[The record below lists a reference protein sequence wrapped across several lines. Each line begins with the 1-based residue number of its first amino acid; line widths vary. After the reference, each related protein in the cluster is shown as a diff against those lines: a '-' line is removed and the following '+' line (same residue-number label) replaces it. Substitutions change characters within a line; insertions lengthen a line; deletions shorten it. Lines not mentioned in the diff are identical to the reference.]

1 LKPGL
6 HDSESDDDFVFS
18 YSERV
23 SMKSLTAFVACIAII
38 TASMLNTRLVADE
51 IAASA
56 RNAAW
61 TYDPGLMQPFWLG
74 DAIDGE
80 SVLFIKDPATGEAK
94 AQLLFPVQ
102 DVLSVTR
109 AVDWRV
115 PGEMTFEAG
124 RDYVVKAGS
133 REITLPMD
141 SRIPAF
147 TPDQLRRPAGSQ
159 KYRLTHRDGNG
170 EILFAAGAEY
180 HEMQVCISYRH
191 VSQPWPSAPTF
202 DANALPKTIQKL
214 QNKEA
219 VSIVLLGDSISTGC
233 NASGWANCGPHQPP
247 YQDLLLEHLKQTYS
261 PDITLTNLA
270 VGGTST
276 PWGLTRISE
285 VVAARPDLVIL
296 AFGMN
301 DSSGRSAEEYKSATL
316 AMIKA
321 VREAQPQ
328 AEFILVA
335 TMLGNRDWVTLKHEL
350 FPQYRTALQELTE
363 PGIALADMTS
373 IWSEMLNRKQDWDL
387 TGNGVNHPND
397 FGHRVYAQVLTALL
411 VPPKDAA
418 AVPPPQAPCAVRLW
432 PEKAPNGDE
441 TFEVSEAKITV
452 HLPKHAGGSATVIC
466 PGGGYGGL
474 VTGAEGHGIAEWL
487 NSHGIAGVVL
497 EYRLPAGRSF
507 VPLLDAQRA
516 IRIVRARATE
526 WQINPSQVGII
537 GFSAGGHLASTVATH
552 FDAGNPEATDPLDRP
567 SSRPDFAVLVYPV
580 VTMDEKTHG
589 GSRTNLLG
597 ATPSQELMDQFSA
610 EKQVTE
616 NAPPMF
622 LTHAVDDA
630 AVPSTNSQSLFD
642 ALQAAKI
649 PSKYLELPSGG
660 HGLNG
665 YQGPMWDAWQQQS
678 LEWLAEQGLIRV
690 IDAGK

>member
-1 LKPGL
+1 
-6 HDSESDDDFVFS
+6 
-18 YSERV
+18 
-23 SMKSLTAFVACIAII
+23 MTSLTAFAACIAMIA
-38 TASMLNTRLVADE
+38 TSTQNTRLIADE
-51 IAASA
+51 IAPPAK
-56 RNAAW
+56 NAPW
-61 TYDPGLMQPFWLG
+61 LYDAGLMQPFWLG
-74 DAIDGE
+74 DTVEGE

-94 AQLLFPVQ
+94 AQLLFPVLEVQ
-102 DVLSVTR
+102 SVTR

-115 PGEMTFEAG
+115 PGRMTYEEG
-124 RDYVVKAGS
+124 RDYIAKVGS
-133 REITLPMD
+133 REIILPKD
-141 SRIPAF
+141 SRIPCF
-147 TPDQLRRPAGSQ
+147 TPNQLRRPAGSQ

-180 HEMQVCISYRH
+180 HEMQVCVSYRH
-191 VSQPWPSAPTF
+191 ASEPWPSAPTF
-202 DANALPKTIQKL
+202 DENALPKTIQKL
-214 QNKEA
+214 KSKEA

-233 NASGWANCGPHQPP
+233 NASGWANCSPHQPP
-247 YQDLLLEHLKQTYS
+247 YQDLLLEHMKQTYS
-261 PDITLTNLA
+261 PNVTLTNLA

-276 PWGLTRISE
+276 PWGLTRIPD
-285 VVAARPDLVIL
+285 VVAAKPDLVIL

-301 DSSGRSAEEYKSATL
+301 DSSGRSAEEYKSNTL

-321 VREAQPQ
+321 VRETQPQ

-350 FPQYRTALQELTE
+350 FPQYRTALQELNE

-373 IWSEMLNRKQDWDL
+373 IWTEMLNRKMDWDL
-387 TGNGVNHPND
+387 TGNGINHPND
-397 FGHRVYAQVLTALL
+397 FGHRVYAQVLTTLL

-418 AVPPPQAPCAVRLW
+418 ATTTLPKEPFAIRLW

-452 HLPKHAGGSATVIC
+452 HLPKHSGGSAIVIC

-487 NSHGIAGVVL
+487 NLHGIAGIVL

-516 IRIVRARATE
+516 IRMVRARATE

-537 GFSAGGHLASTVATH
+537 GFSAGGHLASTAATH
-552 FDAGNPEATDPLDRP
+552 FDVGNPEATDPLDRP

-580 VTMDEKTHG
+580 VTMGEKTHG
-589 GSRTNLLG
+589 GSQTNLLG
-597 ATPSQELMDQFSA
+597 ATPSQELMDLFSN
-610 EKQVTE
+610 EKQVTDKS
-616 NAPPMF
+616 PPMF

-630 AVPSTNSQSLFD
+630 PVPSIHSQALFD

-665 YQGPMWDAWQQQS
+665 YQGPMWDAWQKQS

-690 IDAGK
+690 LDAGN